1 MGKRIATPA
10 VLVKPSARYN
20 FDRLWNWVKR
30 DTTLRTFTQH
40 RTDLPLAHDLLRL
53 GQGGP
58 SWNALAKA
66 WLAKTLLGEM
76 SFKGAMYGY
85 ESRRWLP
92 SLSGSATSPLALDST
107 GAKDQWNIYDFF
119 AVDVA
124 GVVASVAV
132 TGTTGVVDF
141 DTYPQPDLG
150 GTVVDEGVTGFGIG
164 AIAVGNGVY
173 RDLSASPKEL
183 NPGSSVSFNVT
194 AAATAGDGYAFLVGF
209 PVNKYLSD
217 LSTFTAV

>member
-10 VLVKPSARYN
+10 VLVKPSVRYN
-20 FDRLWNWVKR
+20 LDRLWNWVKR
-30 DTTLRTFTQH
+30 DTTLRKFTQH

-85 ESRRWLP
+85 ESRRWVP
-92 SLSGSATSPLALDST
+92 SVNMHASTAIALDAAANNLDT
-107 GAKDQWNIYDFF
+107 WNIYDFF
-119 AVDVA
+119 TVDVA
-124 GVVASVAV
+124 GVYARVAV
-132 TGTTGVVDF
+132 TGNAAVDF
-141 DTYPQPDLG
+141 DLYPMLWRG
-150 GTVVDEGVTGFGIG
+150 GTVMNEGVTGFSLG
-164 AIAVGNGVY
+164 AIDLGGGVY
-173 RDLSASPKEL
+173 KDLSESPKDL
-183 NPGSSVSFNVT
+183 NPGQSVVFQVQT
-194 AAATAGDGYAFLVGF
+194 AATAGDGQPFMVGY

-217 LSTFTAV
+217 LANWTKQ